1 MNIRFTL
8 FAEGSTDKA
17 LLPILRWALRHDP
30 RVREI
35 TSQFAD
41 PHNISPPRYKLAKRI
56 REVLSLYPADL
67 LFVHRDSDNLPP
79 AVRREEI
86 RTAVE
91 TGSHSQRTVPV
102 VPVRMTEAW
111 LLIDETAIRS
121 AAGNPRGTMVLDLP
135 RLGAIED
142 KADPKDVLY
151 TALRQACELKGRKLA
166 RFSPQ
171 DAAGIVADRISDFS
185 PLRCL
190 PAFREFQ
197 ADLGRALDSLS
208 RTLGT
213 GT

>member
-67 LFVHRDSDNLPP
+67 LFVHRDSDDLPP
-79 AVRREEI
+79 AVRQEEI

-91 TGSHSQRTVPV
+91 TEAHNQKIVPV

-111 LLIDETAIRS
+111 LLIDETAIRT
-121 AAGNPRGTMVLDLP
+121 AGGNPRGTIVLDLP
-135 RLGAIED
+135 RLGAIEAR
-142 KADPKDVLY
+142 ADPKEVLY
-151 TALRQACELKGRKLA
+151 TALRQACELKGRRLA

-171 DAAGIVADRISDFS
+171 EAAGIVADRISDFG
-185 PLRCL
+185 PLQCL

-197 ADLGRALDSLS
+197 ANLGQALDSLS
-208 RTLGT
+208 GTLGM
-213 GT
+213 

>member
-17 LLPILRWALRHDP
+17 LLPILDWALRHDL

-41 PHNISPPRYKLAKRI
+41 PYNISPPRCRLAKRI
-56 REVLSLYPADL
+56 REVISLYPADL

-79 AVRREEI
+79 ATRREEI
-86 RTAVE
+86 RMAVE
-91 TGSHSQRTVPV
+91 TGAPSQRIVPV

-121 AAGNPRGTMVLDLP
+121 ASGNPRGTMTLDLP

-142 KADPKDVLY
+142 RADPKDVLY
-151 TALRQACELKGRKLA
+151 TALRQACELKGRRLA
-166 RFSPQ
+166 KFSPQ
-171 DAAGIVADRISDFS
+171 KAAGIVADRISDFS
-185 PLRCL
+185 PLQCL

-197 ADLGRALDSLS
+197 ADLSRALDSLS
-208 RTLGT
+208 STLGT
-213 GT
+213 